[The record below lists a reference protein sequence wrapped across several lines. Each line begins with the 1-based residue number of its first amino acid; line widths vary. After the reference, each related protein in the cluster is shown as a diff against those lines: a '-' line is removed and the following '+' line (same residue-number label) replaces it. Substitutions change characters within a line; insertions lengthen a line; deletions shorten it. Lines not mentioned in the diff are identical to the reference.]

1 MLKILL
7 SVDGS
12 EASDHAV
19 DLLVRRIEWFAP
31 PVEIHLL
38 NVQPTL
44 HGDIWGVL
52 GKEKV
57 DLHHREEGMA
67 ALHSARAKLDAAK
80 HPYVLHVGVGN
91 PAEVIVHYAREKSCD
106 LVVIGPRGLGA
117 ISGLLLGSVATKVLS
132 LSHVPVLVL
141 R

>member
-1 MLKILL
+1 MLKVLL

-19 DLLVRRIEWFAP
+19 ALLLKRLEWFAA

-38 NVQPTL
+38 NVQPPL

-57 DLHHREEGMA
+57 SEHHREEGMA
-67 ALHSARAKLDAAK
+67 ALRAARAKLDAAGQA
-80 HPYVLHVGVGN
+80 YVLHIGVGN
-91 PAEVIVHYAREKSCD
+91 PADVIVHYAKERSCD
-106 LVVIGPRGLGA
+106 LIVIGPRGLGA

-132 LSHVPVLVL
+132 LAHVPVLVL